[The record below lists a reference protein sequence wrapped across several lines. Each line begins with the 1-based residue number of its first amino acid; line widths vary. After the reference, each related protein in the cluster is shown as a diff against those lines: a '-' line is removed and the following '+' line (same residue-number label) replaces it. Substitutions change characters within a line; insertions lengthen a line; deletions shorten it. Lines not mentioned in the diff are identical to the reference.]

1 MAGAMTLLSWGGISY
16 PQGYEKAGMMGYLQD
31 AVKWGTDYFIKAHTG
46 DNEFYGQVGNGEFDH
61 ASWSRP
67 EEMPAWRPAYKI
79 DANNPGSDLA
89 AETAA
94 SLASASILFKG
105 TDNAYSNELLEHA
118 EKLYAFADQYRG
130 KYSDSISDASTFY
143 NSWGGYNDELVWGA
157 IWLYKAT
164 GNKVYLD
171 KAVSYY
177 DQFGFGSKKQ
187 FLSWDD
193 KLAGAQVLLAQETGE
208 SRYECIIFVFNSKSI
223 KSFPLKVFE

>member
-46 DNEFYGQVGNGEFDH
+46 ENEFYGQVGNGEFDH

-105 TDNAYSNELLEHA
+105 TDNAYSNELVQHA
-118 EKLYAFADQYRG
+118 EELYAFADQYRG
-130 KYSDSISDASTFY
+130 KYSDSIADAATFY
-143 NSWGGYNDELVWGA
+143 NSFGGYNDELVWGA

-164 GNKVYLD
+164 GEQAYLD

-177 DQFGFGSKKQ
+177 DQFGFGGKTQ
-187 FLSWDD
+187 FFSWDD
-193 KLAGAQVLLAQETGE
+193 KLAGAQVLLAQETGDD
-208 SRYECIIFVFNSKSI
+208 R
-223 KSFPLKVFE
+223 